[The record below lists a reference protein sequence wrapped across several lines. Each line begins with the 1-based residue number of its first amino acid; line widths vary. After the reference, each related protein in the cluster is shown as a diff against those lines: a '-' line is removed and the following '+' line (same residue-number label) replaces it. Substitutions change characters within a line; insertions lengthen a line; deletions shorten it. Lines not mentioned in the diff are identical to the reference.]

1 MKVDTYKASDTK
13 SFFIYKKVDF
23 NRRGRSR
30 IAKLGLLH
38 YAIRV
43 LTPTMSAQRP
53 RLKGTPRKKTDTT
66 QSRCC
71 HRSKMSH
78 VALIDVSSRF
88 TRSHKGGGNWD
99 TSEERA
105 NDIVNFK
112 CQCAAMKRVVF
123 VSYDNGI

>member
-1 MKVDTYKASDTK
+1 
-13 SFFIYKKVDF
+13 
-23 NRRGRSR
+23 
-30 IAKLGLLH
+30 
-38 YAIRV
+38 
-43 LTPTMSAQRP
+43 MSAQRP

-112 CQCAAMKRVVF
+112 CHCAAMKMSCFCLIRQRNLKSISKDFDAQKDSQQPAKVPVL
-123 VSYDNGI
+123 VTQYCSPE